1 MLGGRLRKFST
12 TRHRSTRGPASSI
25 STDKPA
31 SRACCAI
38 RQPTTPVPT
47 TTTSALY
54 SLAIRTVPV
63 GSRAPCSEFRHVAQ
77 WRSLSRPSGRPRDR
91 AGGNSHD
98 VARRLVHQRILV
110 GEHLGIARVG
120 DDAQIPGG
128 NDCKRGFFE
137 RTIRHIAEEVL
148 NNARVLLSCDG

>member
-47 TTTSALY
+47 ITTSALV
-54 SLAIRTVPV
+54 SWEPRSEEHTSELQSPDHLVCRLLLEKKRTNVHAQQCV
-63 GSRAPCSEFRHVAQ
+63 VAV
-77 WRSLSRPSGRPRDR
+77 W
-91 AGGNSHD
+91 
-98 VARRLVHQRILV
+98 
-110 GEHLGIARVG
+110 
-120 DDAQIPGG
+120 G
-128 NDCKRGFFE
+128 NDVRPPLRSDRCG
-137 RTIRHIAEEVL
+137 
-148 NNARVLLSCDG
+148 SD